1 MLFCEH
7 EGTLTSSVSLCIGLW
22 GRHREGGTRD
32 LGQKRRSRQQS
43 ISCLQGRHTQWV
55 RQCEEIL
62 LGVHLESTSQLY
74 VEENLNA
81 SFSFFS
87 YVFET

>member
-43 ISCLQGRHTQWV
+43 ISHLQGRHTQWV
-55 RQCEEIL
+55 RQCEVKFC
-62 LGVHLESTSQLY
+62 LGCIWKVLVDCVWKRT
-74 VEENLNA
+74 
-81 SFSFFS
+81 
-87 YVFET
+87 